1 MQDEVT
7 ARMRAADV
15 PGLAM
20 LILREGRE
28 EVFASG
34 IRSRATAEPVTFRTV
49 FQAASLSKPVVA
61 HVALQLAGSG
71 VLDLD
76 QPLSEIVA
84 ALVPDDPLAAMITT
98 RHVLS
103 HRSGLPNWRR
113 EDHPLRSYFPPG
125 ARFSYSGE
133 GFVYLQRALEHVTK
147 EPLDELVR
155 RLILEPLGMQ
165 QSSFVW
171 RPDFAAHIA
180 DAHEAETV
188 LERFMPQQANAA
200 YSLLTTAPDYGR
212 FLAASLDGSLLAPAM
227 ARQWLAPEIRVPLKR
242 TEALEKE
249 EPVLEDGVAWGLG
262 WGLEPQSGC
271 FFHWGANSGARA
283 FAMGVPV
290 RRSGVVIFLNEET
303 GLRLVPPIIQSVLP
317 GEHPSLSWLELT
329 SADMLERNEL

>member
-7 ARMRAADV
+7 ALMKVADV

-34 IRSRATAEPVTFRTV
+34 IRSRATAEPVTSRTM

-61 HVALQLAGSG
+61 HAALQLAGSS

-76 QPLSEIVA
+76 RPLSEIVA
-84 ALVPDDPLAAMITT
+84 PLVPDDPLATMITT

-103 HRSGLPNWRR
+103 HCSGLPNWRR
-113 EDHPLRSYFPPG
+113 EDYPLRSYFPPG
-125 ARFSYSGE
+125 SRFSYSGE
-133 GFVYLQRALEHVTK
+133 GFVYLQRALEHMTK
-147 EPLDELVR
+147 EPLEALTKRLVFD
-155 RLILEPLGMQ
+155 PLGMR

-171 RPDFAAHIA
+171 RPDFAADIA
-180 DAHEAETV
+180 DAHKAETV
-188 LERFMPQQANAA
+188 LERFMPRQANAA

-212 FLAASLDGSLLAPAM
+212 FLAASLDGSLLAPAL
-227 ARQWLAPEIRVPLKR
+227 ARQWLTPEIRVPLKR
-242 TEALEKE
+242 TEALEKV

-283 FAMGVPV
+283 FAMGMLAQ
-290 RRSGVVIFLNEET
+290 RTALVIFLNEES

-317 GEHPSLSWLELT
+317 GEHPSLAWLELT
-329 SADMLERNEL
+329 SADMLG

>member
-1 MQDEVT
+1 MQDEI
-7 ARMRAADV
+7 AALMRAADV
-15 PGLAM
+15 PGFAM

-28 EVFASG
+28 ELITAG
-34 IRSRATAEPVTFRTV
+34 ITNRSTAQPVTSRTV

-61 HVALQLAGSG
+61 HAVLQLAGSG
-71 VLDLD
+71 ALDLD
-76 QPLSEIVA
+76 EPLARIFA
-84 ALVPDDPLAAMITT
+84 PLVPDDPLANAITA

-103 HRSGLPNWRR
+103 HRTGLPNWRR
-113 EDHPLRSYFPPG
+113 EEYPLRCYFPPG
-125 ARFSYSGE
+125 SRFSYSGE
-133 GFVYLQRALEHVTK
+133 GFVYLQQALEHVTK
-147 EPLDELVR
+147 EPLDALVR
-155 RLILEPLGMQ
+155 RLVLDPLGMRR
-165 QSSFVW
+165 SSFVW

-188 LERFMPQQANAA
+188 LDRFMPQQANAA

-283 FAMGVPV
+283 FAMGVPA

-329 SADMLERNEL
+329 SADMLG